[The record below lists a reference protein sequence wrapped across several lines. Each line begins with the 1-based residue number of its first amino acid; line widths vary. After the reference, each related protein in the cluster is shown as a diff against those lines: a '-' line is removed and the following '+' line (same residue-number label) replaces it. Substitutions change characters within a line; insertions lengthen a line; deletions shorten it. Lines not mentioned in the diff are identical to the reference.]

1 MKEKAV
7 KHIAIVGAGIAGLA
21 LAILAI
27 KKGYQVSVY
36 EANTGI
42 KTMGAGITLWP
53 NAMFVTQKLGLDK
66 AVLEKGGLPALMQQ
80 YDKEGQLK
88 AELDIKEVN
97 TLCGFSSVSIFRRD
111 LMAILENKLVALG
124 GSIRFSSAIKAQD
137 IETIARD
144 VDLVVGADG
153 RMRSVVRQHLFN
165 DSVAPNYQGFVNII
179 GTAQLETHALEEAI
193 QDYRGDAERFGIV
206 SVKGGRCYWAAAWS
220 TQLDRERP
228 LSEWYEEM
236 HERFQDWPDSVKTIL
251 RHYEPASL
259 NRILV
264 HDIAPLSYW
273 HKGNV
278 LIIGDAA
285 HAPLPTSGQGA
296 CQALEDAWHLVNLL
310 NEHNAQDSEQAG
322 KTNNLEEALNQFY
335 QSRIDKT
342 TAAQNVG
349 RRLASRIFSSSVE
362 ASASTKTD
370 PSQLGASVSAN
381 QLREFW
387 MQGLTS

>member
-1 MKEKAV
+1 MKEQKITR
-7 KHIAIVGAGIAGLA
+7 IAIIGAGVAGLA
-21 LAILAI
+21 LAIWAI
-27 KKGYQVSVY
+27 KKGYRVSVY
-36 EANTGI
+36 EANPDI
-42 KTMGAGITLWP
+42 STMGAGITLWP
-53 NAMFVTQKLGLDK
+53 NAMFVLKELGIDK

-97 TLCGFSSVSIFRRD
+97 TLCGFSSVSILRRD
-111 LMAILENKLVALG
+111 LMAILENKLVELG
-124 GSIRFSSAIKAQD
+124 GSIRFSSVINVQD
-137 IETIARD
+137 IEAIAQG

-179 GTAQLETHALEEAI
+179 GTAQLEAHALEEAI

-236 HERFQDWPDSVKTIL
+236 HERFQAWPDAVKTIL

-264 HDIAPLSYW
+264 HDIAPLPYW

-310 NEHNAQDSEQAG
+310 NEYNAQEYSQSG
-322 KTNNLEEALNQFY
+322 NTNNLEEALNQFY

-342 TAAQNVG
+342 TATQNIG
-349 RRLASRIFSSSVE
+349 RQLASRIFASSVE
-362 ASASTKTD
+362 ASVKSD

-387 MQGLTS
+387 MQGLTN